1 MQTHKLY
8 HEAVQ
13 KGDRSFLRRASA
25 TAKEA
30 LGGMKMDITFHGGVE
45 EVGGS
50 NATVRTDDA
59 AIALDYGIK
68 VDEGLN
74 YAMKKDVDAIAV
86 SHAHL
91 DHSGN
96 LLTTADQDT
105 VVIGSAATRDVTC
118 ELLHDMIKIHSKD
131 GKQFPYATHDVYRIM
146 DRWSTRTR
154 TALPGMEVALLPA
167 GHVLGANMVHLKAE
181 GKHVLYTGDFC
192 LHDTEI
198 LNGADVGLLP
208 HAPDA
213 LIMES
218 TYGGTVHKSREELVG
233 TLIGRI
239 RETMQ
244 AKGNILLPTF
254 AFHRSQEMTR
264 RIDKAIGDGKLR
276 KYNAYYISGLAY
288 RIACFFNDHKQLLSK
303 EVQEAS
309 KPFDYRRVKRI
320 RRTGQIREPALVI
333 CTPGFGHAGA
343 SLHPLSKWAGREANT
358 VIVSSGYL
366 PEGSPLNLARA
377 GKPID
382 DNGRQ
387 VNVEASIEQIELSG
401 HADQGELIEFVKR
414 VRPKRTFLVH
424 GNPDQ
429 CDALAERIG
438 DFTDVAIPHRDEAF
452 TV

>member
-1 MQTHKLY
+1 MN
-8 HEAVQ
+8 
-13 KGDRSFLRRASA
+13 
-25 TAKEA
+25 
-30 LGGMKMDITFHGGVE
+30 ITFHGGVG

-50 NATVRTDDA
+50 NTTVRTDDV

-74 YAMKKDVDAIAV
+74 YAMKKDVDAIV
-86 SHAHL
+86 VTHAHL

-105 VVIGSAATRDVTC
+105 IVIGSAATRDVTC
-118 ELLHDMIKIHSKD
+118 ELLHDMIKIHSHD
-131 GKQFPYATHDVYRIM
+131 GKPFPYATQDVYRIM
-146 DRWSTRTR
+146 DRWMTRMR
-154 TALPGMEVALLPA
+154 TALPGMEVELLPA
-167 GHVLGANMVHLKAE
+167 GHVLGANMVHLKSE

-198 LNGADVGLLP
+198 LNGTDLGLLP

-218 TYGGTVHKSREELVG
+218 TYGGTIRKSRKELID
-233 TLIGRI
+233 TLMGRI
-239 RETMQ
+239 QETMQ

-264 RIDKAIGDGKLR
+264 RIDKAMVNRKLS
-276 KYNAYYISGLAY
+276 KYNAYYISGLAH
-288 RIACFFNDHKQLLSK
+288 RIACFFNDHKQLLSE
-303 EVQEAS
+303 EVQKES
-309 KPFDYRRVKRI
+309 QPFNYRHVKRVF
-320 RRTGQIREPALVI
+320 RTGQIREPALVI

-343 SLHPLSKWAGREANT
+343 SLHLLKKWAGREANT
-358 VIVSSGYL
+358 VIVGSGYI
-366 PEGSPLNLARA
+366 PESSPLNLARL

-382 DNGRQ
+382 NNGRKI
-387 VNVEASIEQIELSG
+387 NVEASIEQIELSG
-401 HADQGELIEFVKR
+401 HADQRELIEFVKR
-414 VRPKRTFLVH
+414 VQPKRTFLVH

-429 CDALAERIG
+429 CDALSELIG
-438 DFTDVAIPHRDEAF
+438 DFTDVVLPERDEVF

>member
-1 MQTHKLY
+1 
-8 HEAVQ
+8 
-13 KGDRSFLRRASA
+13 
-25 TAKEA
+25 
-30 LGGMKMDITFHGGVE
+30 MKMEITFHGGVG

-59 AIALDYGIK
+59 SIALDYGIK

-74 YAMKKDVDAIAV
+74 YAMNKDVDAIAV

-105 VVIGSAATRDVTC
+105 VVIGSAATRDVTS
-118 ELLHDMIKIHSKD
+118 ELLHDMIKIHRQDEKP
-131 GKQFPYATHDVYRIM
+131 FPYATHNVYRIM

-154 TALPGMEVALLPA
+154 TALPGMEVELLPA

-198 LNGADVGLLP
+198 LNGADIGLLP

-218 TYGGTVHKSREELVG
+218 TYGGTVHKRREELVDA
-233 TLIGRI
+233 LIGRI
-239 RETMQ
+239 QETMQ

-264 RIDKAIGDGKLR
+264 RIDKALGDGKLR
-276 KYNAYYISGLAY
+276 KYNAYYISGLAH
-288 RIACFFNDHKQLLSK
+288 RIAAFYDDHKGLLSK
-303 EVQEAS
+303 EVQAAS
-309 KPFDYRRVKRI
+309 QPFRYRRVKRI
-320 RRTGQIREPALVI
+320 RRTGQVREPALVI

-343 SLHPLSKWAGREANT
+343 SLTLLKKWAGREANT

-366 PEGSPLNLARA
+366 PEDSPLNLARA
-377 GKPID
+377 GKPISA
-382 DNGRQ
+382 NGRK
-387 VNVEASIEQIELSG
+387 VDVEASIEQIQLSG

-414 VRPKRTFLVH
+414 VQPKRTFLVH

-429 CDALAERIG
+429 CDALSELIG